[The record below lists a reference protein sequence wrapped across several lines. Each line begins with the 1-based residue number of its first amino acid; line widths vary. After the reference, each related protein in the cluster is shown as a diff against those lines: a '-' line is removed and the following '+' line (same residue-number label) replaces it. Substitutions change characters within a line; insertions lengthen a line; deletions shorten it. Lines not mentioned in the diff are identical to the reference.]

1 MISSL
6 LKKIMKE
13 CDLQQAGLA
22 EVMEVSLDRVKSLT
36 SGKVRNLKREESE
49 ALIGKLGI
57 RAEWL
62 VTGEGSMRGGESLR
76 SEGQRTTSTNL
87 DVELLAEAITAV
99 EKLVAHRGRSLSPAK
114 KAQVIVQIYLALT
127 SGQGGAAVSEV
138 LAQVG

>member
-1 MISSL
+1 
-6 LKKIMKE
+6 MKE

-36 SGKVRNLKREESE
+36 SGKVKNLKREESE

>member
-1 MISSL
+1 
-6 LKKIMKE
+6 MKE

-36 SGKVRNLKREESE
+36 SGKVKNLKREESE

-62 VTGEGSMRGGESLR
+62 VTGEGPMRGGESLR
-76 SEGQRTTSTNL
+76 SEGHRTASTNL

-127 SGQGGAAVSEV
+127 SGQGGSAVSEV

>member
-1 MISSL
+1 
-6 LKKIMKE
+6 MKE

-36 SGKVRNLKREESE
+36 SGKVKNLKREESE

-62 VTGEGSMRGGESLR
+62 VTGEGSMRGGESHR
-76 SEGQRTTSTNL
+76 SEDQHTTSTNL
-87 DVELLAEAITAV
+87 DVELLAEAIAAV

-114 KAQVIVQIYLALT
+114 KAQVIVQIYLAMT
-127 SGQGGAAVSEV
+127 SGQGGSAVSEA

>member
-1 MISSL
+1 
-6 LKKIMKE
+6 MKE

-36 SGKVRNLKREESE
+36 SGKVKNLKREESE

-62 VTGEGSMRGGESLR
+62 VTGEGPMRGGESLR

-127 SGQGGAAVSEV
+127 SGQGGSAVSEV

>member
-13 CDLQQAGLA
+13 CDLQQSGLA
-22 EVMEVSLDRVKSLT
+22 EVMEVSIDRVKSLT
-36 SGKVRNLKREESE
+36 SGKVKNLKREESE

-62 VTGEGSMRGGESLR
+62 VTGEGLMRGGGASRLVAH
-76 SEGQRTTSTNL
+76 STEQAKL
-87 DVELLAEAITAV
+87 DLELLTEAITAV
-99 EKLVAHRGRSLSPAK
+99 ERLVAHRGRSLTPAK
-114 KAQVIVQIYLALT
+114 KAQVIVQIYQALT
-127 SGQGGAAVSEV
+127 SGQGGAAVTDA

>member
-1 MISSL
+1 
-6 LKKIMKE
+6 MKE

-36 SGKVRNLKREESE
+36 SGKVKNLKREESE

-62 VTGEGSMRGGESLR
+62 VTGEGSMCGDESLR
-76 SEGQRTTSTNL
+76 SVGQLTTSTNL
-87 DVELLAEAITAV
+87 DVELLADAITAV